1 MSPALRRQVNVY
13 SKELQ
18 TAKLYSAVSVQ
29 FNSMTSSFEMIP
41 GAGGRSGIVMIMI

>member
-13 SKELQ
+13 SKE
-18 TAKLYSAVSVQ
+18 KLYSAVSVQ
-29 FNSMTSSFEMIP
+29 FNSMTSSFQMIP